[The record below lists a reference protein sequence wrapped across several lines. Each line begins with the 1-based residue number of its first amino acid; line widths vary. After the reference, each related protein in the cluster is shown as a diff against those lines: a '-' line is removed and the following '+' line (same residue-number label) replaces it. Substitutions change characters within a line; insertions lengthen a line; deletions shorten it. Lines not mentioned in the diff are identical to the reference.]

1 MHVVLV
7 NHLRGLSL
15 LRKSVVRLTDRPD
28 KTSAV
33 YSGRKTTIH
42 NKKEEKKLND
52 SFRIE
57 ETEK

>member
-42 NKKEEKKLND
+42 NRKEEKIND
-52 SFRIE
+52 SLRIE

>member
-15 LRKSVVRLTDRPD
+15 LRKSVVRLIDRPD

-33 YSGRKTTIH
+33 KQQYTT
-42 NKKEEKKLND
+42 EKKKKIND